1 MANGFL
7 LSTPAGFR
15 RLCVAFLNYHAGLR
29 PEAAAESLVAASGL
43 HAQKP
48 RCSAVAAAAVA
59 AAAAAAAAASSAARP
74 QR

>member
-15 RLCVAFLNYHAGLR
+15 RLCAAFLNYHAGLR
-29 PEAAAESLVAASGL
+29 PEAAAESVVAASGL

-48 RCSAVAAAAVA
+48 RCSAVAATAAV
-59 AAAAAAAAASSAARP
+59 AAAAAASSAARP